1 VQVSYDDDIDTYITV
16 GSAAYDPVT
25 NRIVTQMEENLC
37 LSRVFRITIRNLN
50 TASNAVKL

>member
-1 VQVSYDDDIDTYITV
+1 MQVSYDDDIDTYITV